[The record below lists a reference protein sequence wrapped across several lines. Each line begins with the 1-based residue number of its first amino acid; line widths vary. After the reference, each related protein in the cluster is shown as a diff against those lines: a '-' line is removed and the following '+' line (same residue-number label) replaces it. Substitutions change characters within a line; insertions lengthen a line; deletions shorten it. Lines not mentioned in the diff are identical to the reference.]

1 MNAARNAIL
10 AGLAATIVST
20 VVQLVLVMALV
31 PAPFPIAW
39 HYFGMSYLV
48 AVAIGS
54 GTTGG
59 LVGHFI
65 FGSLIL
71 PLVFLVLR
79 KFRFPGGPVL
89 QGAMFGLV
97 IWAFLVFVLLPGLGA
112 GRLLSN
118 QGGIAQVIALLVSHL
133 LYGGILGWGLR
144 GIRATD

>member
-1 MNAARNAIL
+1 MNAVGNAIL

-20 VVQLVLVMALV
+20 VAQLVLVMVLV

-48 AVAIGS
+48 AGTIGS
-54 GTTGG
+54 RTTGG
-59 LVGHFI
+59 LVGHFV

-71 PLVFLVLR
+71 PLFFLVLR
-79 KFRFPGGPVL
+79 RFRLPGGPVL
-89 QGAMFGLV
+89 HGAIFGLV
-97 IWAFLVFVLLPGLGA
+97 IWAFLVSVLLPGLGA

-133 LYGGILGWGLR
+133 LYGGTLGWGLR
-144 GIRATD
+144 RERAPA